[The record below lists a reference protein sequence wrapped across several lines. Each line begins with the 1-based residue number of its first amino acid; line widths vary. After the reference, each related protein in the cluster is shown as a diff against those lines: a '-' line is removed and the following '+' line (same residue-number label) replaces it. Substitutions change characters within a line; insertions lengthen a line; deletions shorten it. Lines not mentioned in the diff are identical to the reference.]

1 MPNASPLSLFNRYG
15 LMAAFLATLATGPVG
30 AQVIE
35 IDAQGISHTRTAS
48 GLVEWVSSA
57 PTDAPIDITA
67 LPSAALTPRESIIAP
82 PAFTRSL
89 VRAAAL
95 AGISPSLL
103 EAVVWQES
111 RWRPD
116 AVSPKG
122 AMGLGQLMPGTAR
135 NLGVDPRDPEAN
147 LIGAARYLRSQID
160 RFDGNLE
167 LALAAYN
174 AGPGRVAQA
183 RAIPNIS
190 ETRHYVAAITARL
203 NVVDAADRRLAG
215 LSLNR

>member
-1 MPNASPLSLFNRYG
+1 MAMSDASPLSLCHRYG
-15 LMAAFLATLATGPVG
+15 LLAAFFAPLAFGLSVSPAM
-30 AQVIE
+30 ARVIE
-35 IDAQGISHTRTAS
+35 VDAQGNSHIRTAS

-57 PTDAPIDITA
+57 PTDVPIDITA
-67 LPSAALTPRESIIAP
+67 LPSAALTPNESTIAP
-82 PAFTRSL
+82 PAFVGSL

-95 AGISPSLL
+95 AGISPALL
-103 EAVVWQES
+103 EAVIWQES
-111 RWRPD
+111 RWRPT

-135 NLGVDPRDPEAN
+135 HLGVDPRDPNAN
-147 LIGAARYLRSQID
+147 LIGAARYLRNQID

-174 AGPGRVAQA
+174 AGPGRVADA
-183 RAIPNIS
+183 GAIPNIA

-203 NVVDAADRRLAG
+203 AG
-215 LSLNR
+215 SAPSR

>member
-15 LMAAFLATLATGPVG
+15 LMAAFLATLATGPAG
-30 AQVIE
+30 AHVIE
-35 IDAQGISHTRTAS
+35 IDAKGISHTRTAS

-103 EAVVWQES
+103 EAVIWQES

-116 AVSPKG
+116 AISPKG

-147 LIGAARYLRSQID
+147 LIGAARYLRGQID

-190 ETRHYVAAITARL
+190 KTRNYVAAITARL
-203 NVVDAADRRLAG
+203 NIAGATDRRLAG
-215 LSLNR
+215 SSLNR